1 MLWADFLASTATNAV
16 TCLTMLLRQSMI
28 VAAGIVYIIDMIAFV
43 IIIQGKILRDRNLF
57 GTFRQAVLTIRASD
71 SRIGLNQV
79 GYLAYTSNS
88 CGFNGLKCSISCV
101 FSRTCATVDIP
112 DRTRYVSKEAQKAIA
127 Q

>member
-57 GTFRQAVLTIRASD
+57 GTFR
-71 SRIGLNQV
+71 
-79 GYLAYTSNS
+79 
-88 CGFNGLKCSISCV
+88 
-101 FSRTCATVDIP
+101 
-112 DRTRYVSKEAQKAIA
+112 
-127 Q
+127 

>member
-1 MLWADFLASTATNAV
+1 MLWADFLASATTNAV

-28 VAAGIVYIIDMIAFV
+28 VVAGIVYIIDMIAFV

-88 CGFNGLKCSISCV
+88 C
-101 FSRTCATVDIP
+101 
-112 DRTRYVSKEAQKAIA
+112 
-127 Q
+127 